1 MSMLVALTNYPVT
14 LQFIKT
20 VDQQLYQSLNY
31 IKNNDPESLCLNF
44 SIQQEKNNKLR
55 QIDLKEHGKTIEV
68 VESNKEEYLD
78 LYTRKYFYLGKER
91 QLHELKRGFSTVVP
105 TEVCEILNPQELM
118 KMIRGEEVNNRK
130 YIFIQL
136 RC

>member
-31 IKNNDPESLCLNF
+31 IRNHDPAPLCLNF
-44 SIQQEKNNKLR
+44 SIQQEKNKKII
-55 QIDLKEHGKTIEV
+55 QIDLKENGKIIEL

-78 LYTRKYFYLGKER
+78 LYTSKYFYLGRER
-91 QLHELKRGFSTVVP
+91 
-105 TEVCEILNPQELM
+105 
-118 KMIRGEEVNNRK
+118 
-130 YIFIQL
+130 
-136 RC
+136 